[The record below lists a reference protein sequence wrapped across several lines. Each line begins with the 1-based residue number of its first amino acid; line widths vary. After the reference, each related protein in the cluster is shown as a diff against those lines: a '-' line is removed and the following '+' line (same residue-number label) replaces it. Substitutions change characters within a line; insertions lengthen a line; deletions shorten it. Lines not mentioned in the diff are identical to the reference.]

1 MIEIGHL
8 MVNFNTYIHYL
19 QMPYYSSIKIK
30 ESNNYQYV
38 KMSKLITD

>member
-19 QMPYYSSIKIK
+19 QMPYSSIKIK